1 MHEQRVSL
9 PIRARDQSNSQG
21 KARAAPDSQGS
32 RPQASFDS
40 HGSPLDVGCSWPV
53 VQPGVLVLLVLEG
66 WVGLDTGGDTRVAA
80 NYLLCLKK
88 ILFVVGKC
96 FFVTL
101 LKVLTRF
108 SWHLRN

>member
-1 MHEQRVSL
+1 MWAVPGQRYS
-9 PIRARDQSNSQG
+9 
-21 KARAAPDSQGS
+21 
-32 RPQASFDS
+32 
-40 HGSPLDVGCSWPV
+40 
-53 VQPGVLVLLVLEG
+53 GVLVLLVLEG
-66 WVGLDTGGDTRVAA
+66 RVGLDTGGDTRVAA